1 MAKVDLS
8 LKLVYANNLY
18 QEIIRNT
25 IEDYNPGDFTTLLLW
40 LDSHNVIIGID
51 YEFYKEGISWLWSI
65 DFYNPENKKDDCIGY
80 GTAVFGDNGEY
91 KTRSEALCISIIRAL
106 ELYLL
111 GSIKCGKVFSEDEL
125 FINDIDPEISLFD
138 IQRYIEENTYNVIV
152 DEEWDLLK
160 RRTAKE
166 FINYIKERILKCLEK
181 LV

>member
-40 LDSHNVIIGID
+40 LDSHNVIIDID
-51 YEFYKEGISWLWSI
+51 YEFYKEGINWLWSI
-65 DFYNPENKKDDCIGY
+65 DFYNPENEEDDCINY

-125 FINDIDPEISLFD
+125 FINDIDPRFHFSTYKD
-138 IQRYIEENTYNVIV
+138 I
-152 DEEWDLLK
+152 LK
-160 RRTAKE
+160 RIHIT
-166 FINYIKERILKCLEK
+166 LESMK
-181 LV
+181 SGIYLREEQRKNLLTI